1 MPEVITSP
9 SNPKVKQLLA
19 LQQKS
24 SARRERG
31 LFVVEGRRELQHC
44 IDAGFIID
52 TIFVCPTLSETAPLH
67 GGSPLP
73 DFASLIPP
81 LRFAGGPPVH
91 EATGGHGPAGESPR
105 SAAPAAEAETAAA
118 SPARSHP
125 RLRKR
130 EGPAAAGRGR
140 GPAQP
145 DGWRGRLPRSEGQ
158 TKVFEVSE
166 EVYRKISYREGTEG
180 VMAEVKVPERK
191 LEGLELPENPLVMV
205 LESVEKPGN
214 LGAVLRSADA
224 AGADAVLVCD
234 PLTDLWN
241 PNLIRAS
248 VGAVFTV
255 PCVTC
260 SSQEA
265 IDWLKARGIRI
276 LTAQLQDSSL
286 YYDCDMTVGTALV
299 MGTEAT
305 GLTPRWRQAADAHI
319 RIPMLGALDSLNV
332 SVSAAILLFEAVRQ
346 RRNG

>member
-1 MPEVITSP
+1 MAEIITSP

-44 IDAGFIID
+44 IDAGFVVD
-52 TIFVCPTLSETAPLH
+52 TVFVCPSLH
-67 GGSPLP
+67 GSQPLQPSGVAGPLP
-73 DFASLIPP
+73 IEYGGISPEPPAALKSLSDFAKCKVP
-81 LRFAGGPPVH
+81 GP
-91 EATGGHGPAGESPR
+91 GR
-105 SAAPAAEAETAAA
+105 SADADFSAA
-118 SPARSHP
+118 
-125 RLRKR
+125 
-130 EGPAAAGRGR
+130 
-140 GPAQP
+140 
-145 DGWRGRLPRSEGQ
+145 GQ

-255 PCVTC
+255 PCATC